1 MKEKK
6 KINIEEADVMENTA
20 EEAIEDMEEVAPETA
35 EEKEQRE
42 KLMAY
47 PKERLVELIAALVEE
62 NESAIKEA
70 DSAKEEIER
79 VKADAMAEVDAAKA
93 KTDEY
98 LGKLAGLKGD
108 FDRFKN
114 RNAQARETALE
125 EGKAFVI
132 QKLMPVLDTFDR
144 AKQAVSDENTI
155 AALDLILKQFEKI
168 LGDLGI
174 EEMEVLGLE
183 FDPNTANAIVKQ
195 PVEDETMKGKVV
207 TVVTKGFK
215 QGDKVL
221 RYPQVIVG
229 V

>member
-6 KINIEEADVMENTA
+6 KINIEEVDVTENTA
-20 EEAIEDMEEVAPETA
+20 EEAIIDMEEAAPETA

-62 NESAIKEA
+62 NELAIKEA
-70 DSAKEEIER
+70 DSAKEEIEKL
-79 VKADAMAEVDAAKA
+79 KADTKAEIDAAKA

-114 RNAQARETALE
+114 RNAQTRETSIE

-144 AKQAVSDENTI
+144 AKQAVTDENTL
-155 AALDLILKQFEKI
+155 AALELILRQFEKI